1 MRGDVGIV
9 VRLEELRRGVHIDGL
24 SPAGTA
30 EVISVDWLSDHQLEV
45 TYRTGKGLDQR
56 ILVRDDQDRLLAA
69 TATSPF
75 SFDGNAENFRLA
87 AEAHRITL
95 AHLFDP
101 YLALTSANIEALP
114 HQITAVYGEMLE
126 RQPLRFLL
134 ADDPG
139 AGKTIM
145 AGLFIKELMIRG
157 DLKRCMIV
165 APGSLVEQWQD
176 ELKEKFDL
184 DFKIVG
190 REMFRTSYSG
200 NPFNDEDR
208 LIVRLDMASRSEDV
222 QALIEASRDFDLV
235 ICDEAHRMS
244 ASYTGGEVKYT
255 KRFQLGRM
263 LGRNS
268 RHFLLMT
275 ATPHNGKDDDFQ
287 LFLTLL
293 DNDRFEGAYREGV
306 RTSNASDLMRRLIKE
321 ELYWFDGRPLFPE
334 RRAYTVSYPL
344 SAAEADLYAS
354 VTDYVREEMNRAE
367 RFANSDE
374 KKRNNVGFALQSL
387 QRRLASSPR
396 AIWHSLKRRRERL
409 QKRLEEEQLKLRG
422 GTPSTFSPS
431 SILDVPGDDDL
442 EEMPEEEVE
451 ALENEAIDTASSART
466 LEELKIEIESL
477 KVLEEKAF
485 ALSRSGEDTKW
496 TQLAAIL
503 DQPPI
508 YDPATGRQ
516 KKILLFTEPRD
527 TLDYLR
533 EKIVTRLGDPEAVK
547 VIHGGVPRQQRRAA
561 VAGFN
566 DDPKVRVLI
575 ANDAAG
581 EGVNLQRGSHLMVN
595 YDLPWNPNRLEQ
607 RFGRIHRIGQTE
619 VCHLW
624 NLVAGET
631 REGAVYQRLLE
642 KLEEARKALGGK
654 VYDVL
659 GEAFEDKSLKD
670 LLMEAVRYGDR
681 EDIRARLFQ
690 SIDGVVDQS
699 HLNSLTERA
708 QLSQETLNPERVQE
722 LKFEMERAHARRLQ
736 PYYVRM
742 FFAEAFRRLGGEMV
756 VREEGRWEILRVP
769 VLIRGR
775 DHLTGHGDPVLERY
789 GRVCFDKTHM
799 SGAHGQ
805 ANAALIAPGHPLLQA
820 VGDLTIEYYGAA
832 LKQGAVLVSETA
844 QDGGPRLLVMA
855 EHEIKD
861 AVTAPD
867 GQPRVISKRLQF
879 VSLGEDGGA
888 RDEGAAPYLD
898 LRPLTTEEYDL
909 CKEALEANWLK
920 QDLLARARTYVSQHL
935 VTGHLDEVRT
945 RRLAY
950 IRKVEEAVRVR
961 LKKEIAYW
969 SRRADQ
975 HRLNIKTGKDER
987 LALAQAE
994 ERASRLADR
1003 LELRLLE
1010 LKKER
1015 DISAASPII
1024 RGGALVIP
1032 AGLLAKLKGET
1043 VFHDGF
1049 AEETEETELLAMNA
1063 VMEGERAAGRTPVD
1077 VSMHNRGWDI
1087 ESATAEGELLFLE
1100 VKGRVVGGREIIVTK
1115 NEMLQARNAGDRY
1128 HLVYVPI
1135 EAGFSGQPRYLCD
1148 PARHLWEEGEFKDIC
1163 RHYAVKDIV
1172 ALATTAPKCSGFSR
1186 Q

>member
-1 MRGDVGIV
+1 MAEIV
-9 VRLEELRRGVHIDGL
+9 
-24 SPAGTA
+24 
-30 EVISVDWLSDHQLEV
+30 SVDWLSDQQLEV

-56 ILVRDDQDRLLAA
+56 IVARNDQERLFSTAA
-69 TATSPF
+69 TTPF
-75 SFDGNAENFRLA
+75 SFTGNAENFRLA
-87 AEAHRITL
+87 AEAHRISL

-101 YLALTSANIEALP
+101 YLALTSADIEALP

-184 DFKIVG
+184 DFRIVG
-190 REMFRTSYSG
+190 REMFRTSYGG

-208 LIVRLDMASRSEDV
+208 IIVRLDMASRSEEI
-222 QALIEASRDFDLV
+222 QALIGSSSDFDLV

-255 KRFQLGRM
+255 KRFQLGRL
-263 LGRNS
+263 LGRNT
-268 RHFLLMT
+268 RHLLLMT
-275 ATPHNGKDDDFQ
+275 ATPHNGKDEDFQ
-287 LFLTLL
+287 LFMSLL

-306 RTSNASDLMRRLIKE
+306 RTANASDLMRRLIKE

-354 VTDYVREEMNRAE
+354 VTEYVREEMNRAE
-367 RFANSDE
+367 RFANTDE

-396 AIWHSLKRRRERL
+396 AIWRSLKRRRDRL
-409 QKRLEEEQLKLRG
+409 QKRLEEELLKARG
-422 GTPSTFSPS
+422 GAAPSATS
-431 SILDVPGDDDL
+431 SARAMDVPEDDDL
-442 EEMPEEEVE
+442 EELPEEELE
-451 ALENEAIDTASSART
+451 ALENEAIDTASNART
-466 LEELKIEIESL
+466 LEELKIEIVSL
-477 KVLEEKAF
+477 GALEEKAYS
-485 ALSRSGEDTKW
+485 LCRSGEDTKW

-503 DQPPI
+503 DQPPV
-508 YDPATGRQ
+508 YDPASGRQ
-516 KKILLFTEPRD
+516 KKLLLFTEPRD
-527 TLDYLR
+527 TLEYLQ

-581 EGVNLQRGSHLMVN
+581 EGVNLQRGAHLMVN

-681 EDIRARLFQ
+681 DDVRARLQQ
-690 SIDGVVDQS
+690 SIDCAVDQS
-699 HLNSLTERA
+699 HLNALTKRA
-708 QLSQETLNPERVQE
+708 QLSQETLDPERVKE
-722 LKFEMERAHARRLQ
+722 LRFEMDRAHARRLQ
-736 PYYVRM
+736 PFYIRM
-742 FFAEAFRRLGGEMV
+742 FFEEAFRRLGGEMV
-756 VREEGRWEILRVP
+756 ARETGRWEITRVP
-769 VLIRGR
+769 ALVRSR
-775 DHLTGHGDPVLERY
+775 DHLTGRGDPVLERY
-789 GRVCFDKTHM
+789 GRVCFDKACVR
-799 SGAHGQ
+799 SSEGQ
-805 ANAALIAPGHPLLQA
+805 PNAALIAPGHPLLEA
-820 VGDLTIEYYGAA
+820 VLDLTIEHFDAA
-832 LKQGAVLVSETA
+832 LKQGVVLVSEA
-844 QDGGPRLLVMA
+844 DFGEEPRLLVVA
-855 EHEIKD
+855 EHEVKD
-861 AVTAPD
+861 GVSAPN
-867 GQPRVISKRLQF
+867 GRSRVVSTRLQF
-879 VSLGEDGGA
+879 VSLGRDGHA

-898 LRPLTTEEYDL
+898 LRPLTAEEQDL
-909 CKEALEANWLK
+909 CREALEADWLK
-920 QDLLARARTYVSQHL
+920 HDLLARARAYASQHL
-935 VTGHLDEVRT
+935 ATEHLEEVRN
-945 RRLAY
+945 RRLAH
-950 IRKVEEAVRVR
+950 IRKVEDEVRVR

-969 SRRADQ
+969 NRRADQ
-975 HRLNIKTGKDER
+975 HRLNIRAGKDER
-987 LALAQAE
+987 LALGQAE
-994 ERASRLADR
+994 DRASRMADR

-1015 DISAASPII
+1015 DISAASPVI
-1024 RGGALVIP
+1024 RGGALVVP
-1032 AGLLAKLKGET
+1032 AGLLAKLGGI
-1043 VFHDGF
+1043 VVHDGF
-1049 AEETEETELLAMNA
+1049 AEETKETELLAMNA
-1063 VMEGERAAGRTPVD
+1063 VMEAERAAGRTPND

-1087 ESATAEGELLFLE
+1087 ESVTGEGELLFLE

-1115 NEMLQARNAGDRY
+1115 NEMLKARNAGERY

-1135 EAGFSGQPRYLCD
+1135 DAGLSGQPHYVCN
-1148 PARHLWEEGEFKDIC
+1148 PSRHLWDEGEFRDIC
-1163 RHYAVKDIV
+1163 RHYAVKDVV
-1172 ALATTAPKCSGFSR
+1172 ALAKFSPKVAGFIER
-1186 Q
+1186 

>member
-1 MRGDVGIV
+1 MM
-9 VRLEELRRGVHIDGL
+9 RLEELQKGLSVEGL
-24 SPAGTA
+24 SPSGTA
-30 EVISVDWLSDHQLEV
+30 EIISVDWLSDQQLEV
-45 TYRTGKGLDQR
+45 TFRTAKGLDQR
-56 ILVRDDQDRLLAA
+56 ILIRDDQERLSPA
-69 TATSPF
+69 TASTPF
-75 SFDGNAENFRLA
+75 SFAGNAENFRLA
-87 AEAHRITL
+87 AEAHRIAL

-101 YLALTSANIEALP
+101 YLALTSSDIEALP

-126 RQPLRFLL
+126 RHPLRFLL

-190 REMFRTSYSG
+190 REMFQASHSG

-208 LIVRLDMASRSEDV
+208 LILRLDMAARSDDV

-263 LGRNS
+263 LGRNA
-268 RHFLLMT
+268 RHLLLMT

-287 LFLTLL
+287 LFLSLL
-293 DNDRFEGAYREGV
+293 DNDRFEGAHREGV
-306 RTSNASDLMRRLIKE
+306 RTSNAKDLMRRLVKE

-334 RRAYTVSYPL
+334 RRAYTVDYPL
-344 SAAEADLYAS
+344 STAEADLYAS
-354 VTDYVREEMNRAE
+354 VTEYVREEMNRAE
-367 RFANSDE
+367 RFAKTDE

-396 AIWHSLKRRRERL
+396 AIWKSLKRRRERL
-409 QKRLEEEQLKLRG
+409 QKRLEEEELKVKG
-422 GTPSTFSPS
+422 AYPSALSSPA
-431 SILDVPGDDDL
+431 IVNVPDDDDL
-442 EEMPEEEVE
+442 EEMPEEELE
-451 ALENEAIDTASSART
+451 ALEDQAIDTASSART
-466 LEELKIEIESL
+466 LDELKIEIESL
-477 KVLEEKAF
+477 KALEEKAYV
-485 ALSRSGEDTKW
+485 LCRSGEDAKW
-496 TQLAAIL
+496 TQLASIL
-503 DQPPI
+503 DQPPV

-516 KKILLFTEPRD
+516 RKILLFTEPRD
-527 TLDYLR
+527 TLDYLQ
-533 EKIVTRLGDPEAVK
+533 EKIVARLGDPEAVK

-561 VAGFN
+561 VAAFN

-581 EGVNLQRGSHLMVN
+581 EGVNLQRGAHLMVN

-681 EDIRARLFQ
+681 EDIRARLHQ
-690 SIDGVVDQS
+690 SIDGAVDQS
-699 HLNSLTERA
+699 HLKALTKRA
-708 QLSQETLNPERVQE
+708 QLSQETLDLERVRE

-736 PYYVRM
+736 PYYIRM
-742 FFAEAFRRLGGEMV
+742 FFEEAFKRLGGDIAA
-756 VREEGRWEILRVP
+756 REEGRWEILRVP
-769 VLIRGR
+769 ALIRSR

-789 GRVCFDKTHM
+789 GRVCFDKANIR
-799 SGAHGQ
+799 SLDGRP
-805 ANAALIAPGHPLLQA
+805 NAALIAPGHPLLDA
-820 VGDLTIEYYGAA
+820 VVDLTIEHYEAA
-832 LKQGAVLVSETA
+832 LREGTVFVAET
-844 QDGGPRLLVMA
+844 DVGEEPRLLVVA
-855 EHEIKD
+855 EHEVKD
-861 AVTAPD
+861 GVAAPN

-879 VSLGEDGGA
+879 VSLGKGGDA

-898 LRPLTTEEYDL
+898 LRPPTADEREL
-909 CKEALEANWLK
+909 CKSALGADWLK
-920 QDLLARARTYVSQHL
+920 KDLLASARVYASQHL
-935 VTGHLDEVRT
+935 ATEHLEEVRR
-945 RRLAY
+945 RRLDH
-950 IRKVEEAVRVR
+950 IRKVEEEVRVR

-969 SRRADQ
+969 SRRADE
-975 HRLNIKTGKDER
+975 HRLNIKAGKDER

-1003 LELRLLE
+1003 LELRLIE

-1015 DISAASPII
+1015 DISAASPVI

-1032 AGLLAKLKGET
+1032 AGLLRKLRGDS

-1049 AEETEETELLAMNA
+1049 AQETEETELLAMNA
-1063 VMEGERAAGRTPVD
+1063 VMEAERAAGRTPVD

-1115 NEMLQARNAGDRY
+1115 NEMLQARNAGGRY
-1128 HLVYVPI
+1128 HLVYVPV
-1135 EAGFSGQPRYLCD
+1135 EAGFSGQPLYLCD
-1148 PARHLWEEGEFKDIC
+1148 PALHLWDEGEFRDIC

-1172 ALATTAPKCSGFSR
+1172 ALATSAPKLTESVR

>member
-1 MRGDVGIV
+1 M
-9 VRLEELRRGVHIDGL
+9 EELKRGSLIDGL
-24 SPAGTA
+24 SPTGTA
-30 EVISVDWLSDHQLEV
+30 EIISVDWLSDRQLEV
-45 TYRTGKGLDQR
+45 TYRTPKGLDQR
-56 ILVRDDQDRLLAA
+56 ILIREDQDRLFSA
-69 TATSPF
+69 TASAPF
-75 SFDGNAENFRLA
+75 SFGGNAENFRLA
-87 AEAHRITL
+87 AEAHRIAL

-101 YLALTSANIEALP
+101 YLALTSSDIEALP

-126 RQPLRFLL
+126 RHPLRFLL

-157 DLKRCMIV
+157 DLKRCLIV

-190 REMFRTSYSG
+190 REMFSASYSG

-208 LIVRLDMASRSEDV
+208 LILRLDMAARSEEV
-222 QALIEASRDFDLV
+222 QTLIEASRDFDLV

-263 LGRNS
+263 LGRNA
-268 RHFLLMT
+268 RHLLLMT

-287 LFLTLL
+287 LFLSLL

-306 RTSNASDLMRRLIKE
+306 RTSNAKDLMRRLVKE

-334 RRAYTVSYPL
+334 RRAYTVDYPL

-354 VTDYVREEMNRAE
+354 VTEYVREEMNRAE
-367 RFANSDE
+367 RFAKTDE

-396 AIWHSLKRRRERL
+396 AIWKSLKRRRERL
-409 QKRLEEEQLKLRG
+409 QTRLEEEELKLKG
-422 GTPSTFSPS
+422 AHPS
-431 SILDVPGDDDL
+431 SMSLPSPINVPDDDDL
-442 EEMPEEEVE
+442 EEMPEEELE
-451 ALENEAIDTASSART
+451 ALENEAIDTASSARS
-466 LEELKIEIESL
+466 LNELKIEIESL
-477 KVLEEKAF
+477 KVLEEKAYV
-485 ALSRSGEDTKW
+485 LCRSGEDAKW
-496 TQLAAIL
+496 TQLASIL
-503 DQPPI
+503 DQPPV
-508 YDPATGRQ
+508 YDPGTGRQ
-516 KKILLFTEPRD
+516 RKILLFTEPRD
-527 TLDYLR
+527 TLDYLE
-533 EKIVTRLGDPEAVK
+533 EKIVVRLGDPEAVK

-561 VAGFN
+561 VAAFN

-581 EGVNLQRGSHLMVN
+581 EGVNLQRGAHLMVN

-681 EDIRARLFQ
+681 EDIRARLHQ
-690 SIDGVVDQS
+690 SIDGAVDQS
-699 HLNSLTERA
+699 RLNALTKRA
-708 QLSQETLNPERVQE
+708 RLSQETLDPERVRV
-722 LKFEMERAHARRLQ
+722 LKFDMERAHARRLQ
-736 PYYVRM
+736 PYYIRM
-742 FFAEAFRRLGGEMV
+742 FFEEAFKRLGGHIV
-756 VREEGRWEILRVP
+756 AREEGRWEILRVP
-769 VLIRGR
+769 ALIRSR
-775 DHLTGHGDPVLERY
+775 DHLTGHGEPVLERY
-789 GRVCFDKTHM
+789 SRVCFDKAHM
-799 SGAHGQ
+799 HSADGQ
-805 ANAALIAPGHPLLQA
+805 PNAALVAPGHPLLDA
-820 VGDLTIEYYGAA
+820 VVDLTIEHYESA
-832 LKQGAVLVSETA
+832 LREGTVFLAEA
-844 QDGGPRLLVMA
+844 DGGEEPRLLVMA
-855 EHEIKD
+855 EHEVKD
-861 AVTAPD
+861 GITAPS

-879 VSLGEDGGA
+879 VSLGQDGNQ

-898 LRPLTTEEYDL
+898 LRPLAADEREL
-909 CKEALEANWLK
+909 CGDVLEADWLK
-920 QDLLARARTYVSQHL
+920 QDLLARARAYASQHL
-935 VTGHLDEVRT
+935 ATEHLEGVRH
-945 RRLAY
+945 RRLDH
-950 IRKVEEAVRVR
+950 IRKIEEEVRVR
-961 LKKEIAYW
+961 LRKEIAYW

-975 HRLNIKTGKDER
+975 HRLNIKAGKDER

-1003 LELRLLE
+1003 LELRLME

-1015 DISAASPII
+1015 DISAASPSI

-1032 AGLLAKLKGET
+1032 AGLLARLKGET
-1043 VFHDGF
+1043 VFHGGF
-1049 AEETEETELLAMNA
+1049 AKETEETERLSMDA
-1063 VMEGERAAGRTPVD
+1063 VMQAEQAAGRMPVD

-1087 ESATAEGELLFLE
+1087 ESVTIEGELLFLE

-1115 NEMLQARNAGDRY
+1115 NEMLKARNAGDRY

-1135 EAGFSGQPRYLCD
+1135 DAGFAGQPLYLND
-1148 PARHLWEEGEFKDIC
+1148 PARHLWDEGEFRDIC

-1172 ALATTAPKCSGFSR
+1172 ARAATAPKVSGFAE

>member
-1 MRGDVGIV
+1 M
-9 VRLEELRRGVHIDGL
+9 VRLEELKRGIHIEGL

-30 EVISVDWLSDHQLEV
+30 EVISVDWLSDQQLEV
-45 TYRTGKGLDQR
+45 TYRTSKGLDQR
-56 ILVRDDQDRLLAA
+56 ILVREDQDRLFSA
-69 TATSPF
+69 TATTPF

-87 AEAHRITL
+87 AEAHRIAL

-101 YLALTSANIEALP
+101 YLALTSADIEALP

-157 DLKRCMIV
+157 DLKRCLIV

-190 REMFRTSYSG
+190 REMFRTSYGG

-208 LIVRLDMASRSEDV
+208 LILRLDMASRSEEL
-222 QALIEASRDFDLV
+222 QGLIEVSRDFDLV

-263 LGRNS
+263 LGRRA
-268 RHFLLMT
+268 RHLLLMT

-287 LFLTLL
+287 LFLSLL

-306 RTSNASDLMRRLIKE
+306 RTSNAKDLMRRLVKE

-344 SAAEADLYAS
+344 SATEADLYAS

-367 RFANSDE
+367 RFAKADE

-396 AIWHSLKRRRERL
+396 AIWRSLKRRRERL
-409 QKRLEEEQLKLRG
+409 QKRLEEEELKLRSG
-422 GTPSTFSPS
+422 VASATVAPT
-431 SILDVPGDDDL
+431 ILDVPDDDDL
-442 EEMPEEEVE
+442 EEMPDEELE

-477 KVLEEKAF
+477 KVLEDKAY
-485 ALSRSGEDTKW
+485 ALTRSGEDTKW
-496 TQLAAIL
+496 TQLASIL
-503 DQPPI
+503 DQPPV

-527 TLDYLR
+527 TLDYLQ
-533 EKIVTRLGDPEAVK
+533 EKIVARLGDPEAVK

-561 VAGFN
+561 VAAFN

-581 EGVNLQRGSHLMVN
+581 EGVNLQRGAHLMVN

-631 REGAVYQRLLE
+631 REGAVYLRLLE

-659 GEAFEDKSLKD
+659 GEAFEGESLKD

-681 EDIRARLFQ
+681 EDIRARLYQ
-690 SIDGVVDQS
+690 SIDGAVDQS
-699 HLNSLTERA
+699 HLNALTKRA
-708 QLSQETLNPERVQE
+708 QLSQETLDPERVKE

-736 PYYVRM
+736 PFYIRM
-742 FFAEAFRRLGGEMV
+742 FFEEAFKRLGGEMV
-756 VREEGRWEILRVP
+756 AREEGRWEILRVP
-769 VLIRGR
+769 ALIRSR

-789 GRVCFDKTHM
+789 SRVCFDKSHIR
-799 SGAHGQ
+799 SGDGQ
-805 ANAALIAPGHPLLQA
+805 PNAALIAPGHPLLDA
-820 VGDLTIEYYGAA
+820 VVDLTIEHYDAA
-832 LKQGAVLVSETA
+832 LKQGAVLVSEA
-844 QDGGPRLLVMA
+844 DQGEEPRLLVMA
-855 EHEIKD
+855 EHEVKD
-861 AVTAPD
+861 GVTAPN

-879 VSLGEDGGA
+879 VSLGKDGNA

-898 LRPLTTEEYDL
+898 LRPLTADERDVCEEI
-909 CKEALEANWLK
+909 LEADWLK
-920 QDLLARARTYVSQHL
+920 QDLLARARTYAGQHL
-935 VTGHLDEVRT
+935 ATEHLEEVRN
-945 RRLAY
+945 RRLAH
-950 IRKVEEAVRVR
+950 IRKVEEEVRVR

-975 HRLNIKTGKDER
+975 HRLNIKAGKDER
-987 LALAQAE
+987 LALGQAE

-1003 LELRLLE
+1003 LELRLIE

-1015 DISAASPII
+1015 DISAASPVI
-1024 RGGALVIP
+1024 RGGALIIP
-1032 AGLLAKLKGET
+1032 AGLLASLKGET

-1049 AEETEETELLAMNA
+1049 AEETEETERLAMNA
-1063 VMEGERAAGRTPVD
+1063 VMEAERAAGRVPVD

-1087 ESATAEGELLFLE
+1087 ESVTADGELLFLE

-1135 EAGFSGQPRYLCD
+1135 EAGFSGQPLYLCD
-1148 PARHLWEEGEFKDIC
+1148 PARHLWDEGEFRDIC

-1172 ALATTAPKCSGFSR
+1172 ALATATPKVTGFAR

>member
-1 MRGDVGIV
+1 ML
-9 VRLEELRRGVHIDGL
+9 RLEELKRGSLIDGL
-24 SPAGTA
+24 SPTGTA
-30 EVISVDWLSDHQLEV
+30 EIISVDWLSDRQLEV
-45 TYRTGKGLDQR
+45 TYRTPKGLDQR
-56 ILVRDDQDRLLAA
+56 ILIREDQDRLFSA
-69 TATSPF
+69 TASAPF
-75 SFDGNAENFRLA
+75 SFGGNAENFRLA
-87 AEAHRITL
+87 AEAHRIAL

-101 YLALTSANIEALP
+101 YLALTSSDIEALP

-126 RQPLRFLL
+126 RHPLRFLL

-157 DLKRCMIV
+157 DLKRCLIV

-190 REMFRTSYSG
+190 REMFSASYSG

-208 LIVRLDMASRSEDV
+208 LILRLDMAARSEEV
-222 QALIEASRDFDLV
+222 QTLIEASRDFDLV

-263 LGRNS
+263 LGRNA
-268 RHFLLMT
+268 RHLLLMT

-287 LFLTLL
+287 LFLSLL

-306 RTSNASDLMRRLIKE
+306 RTSNAKDLMRRLVKE

-334 RRAYTVSYPL
+334 RRAYTVDYPL

-354 VTDYVREEMNRAE
+354 VTEYVREEMNRAE
-367 RFANSDE
+367 RFAKTDE

-396 AIWHSLKRRRERL
+396 AIWKSLKRRRERL
-409 QKRLEEEQLKLRG
+409 QTRLEEEELKLKG
-422 GTPSTFSPS
+422 AHPS
-431 SILDVPGDDDL
+431 SMSLPSPINVPDDDDL
-442 EEMPEEEVE
+442 EEMPEEELE
-451 ALENEAIDTASSART
+451 ALENEAIDTASSARS
-466 LEELKIEIESL
+466 LNELKIEIESL
-477 KVLEEKAF
+477 KVLEEKAYV
-485 ALSRSGEDTKW
+485 LCRSGEDAKW
-496 TQLAAIL
+496 TQLASIL
-503 DQPPI
+503 DQPPV
-508 YDPATGRQ
+508 YDPGTGRQ
-516 KKILLFTEPRD
+516 RKILLFTEPRD
-527 TLDYLR
+527 TLDYLE
-533 EKIVTRLGDPEAVK
+533 EKIVVRLGDPEAVK

-561 VAGFN
+561 VAAFN

-581 EGVNLQRGSHLMVN
+581 EGVNLQRGAHLMVN

-681 EDIRARLFQ
+681 EDIRARLHQ
-690 SIDGVVDQS
+690 SIDGAVDQS
-699 HLNSLTERA
+699 RLNALTKRA
-708 QLSQETLNPERVQE
+708 RLSQETLDPERVRV
-722 LKFEMERAHARRLQ
+722 LKFDMERAHARRLQ
-736 PYYVRM
+736 PYYIRM
-742 FFAEAFRRLGGEMV
+742 FFEEAFKRLGGHIV
-756 VREEGRWEILRVP
+756 AREEGRWEILRVP
-769 VLIRGR
+769 ALIRSR
-775 DHLTGHGDPVLERY
+775 DHLTGHGEPVLERY
-789 GRVCFDKTHM
+789 SRVCFDKAHM
-799 SGAHGQ
+799 HSADGQ
-805 ANAALIAPGHPLLQA
+805 PNAALVAPGHPLLDA
-820 VGDLTIEYYGAA
+820 VVDLTIEHYESA
-832 LKQGAVLVSETA
+832 LREGTVFLAEA
-844 QDGGPRLLVMA
+844 DGGEEPRLLVMA
-855 EHEIKD
+855 EHEVKD
-861 AVTAPD
+861 GITAPS

-879 VSLGEDGGA
+879 VSLGQDGNQ

-898 LRPLTTEEYDL
+898 LRPLAADEREL
-909 CKEALEANWLK
+909 CGDVLEADWLK
-920 QDLLARARTYVSQHL
+920 QDLLARARAYASQHL
-935 VTGHLDEVRT
+935 ATEHLEGVRH
-945 RRLAY
+945 RRLDH
-950 IRKVEEAVRVR
+950 IRKIEEEVRVR
-961 LKKEIAYW
+961 LRKEIAYW

-975 HRLNIKTGKDER
+975 HRLNIKAGKDER

-1003 LELRLLE
+1003 LELRLME

-1015 DISAASPII
+1015 DISAASPSI

-1032 AGLLAKLKGET
+1032 AGLLARLKGET
-1043 VFHDGF
+1043 VFHGGF
-1049 AEETEETELLAMNA
+1049 AKETEETERLSMDA
-1063 VMEGERAAGRTPVD
+1063 VMQAEQAAGRMPVD

-1087 ESATAEGELLFLE
+1087 ESVTIEGELLFLE

-1115 NEMLQARNAGDRY
+1115 NEMLKARNAGDRY

-1135 EAGFSGQPRYLCD
+1135 DAGFAGQPLYLND
-1148 PARHLWEEGEFKDIC
+1148 PARHLWDEGEFRDIC

-1172 ALATTAPKCSGFSR
+1172 ARAATAPKVSGFAE